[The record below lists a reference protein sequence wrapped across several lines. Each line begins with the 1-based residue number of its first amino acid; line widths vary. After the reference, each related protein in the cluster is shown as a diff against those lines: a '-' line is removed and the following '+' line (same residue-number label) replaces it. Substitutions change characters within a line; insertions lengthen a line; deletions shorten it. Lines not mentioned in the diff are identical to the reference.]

1 MPAPSRPV
9 LASALGAV
17 LLIVAAC
24 SSDEGGLSDEEQ
36 AYADAFAA
44 DFADEDDGI
53 GVDEE
58 EADCM
63 SAAIMEEVGIEPFE
77 EAEVSPRDLAGDE
90 TPGQLLG
97 DGAITEEQ
105 ALDIYAAWG
114 DCADIPAAFA
124 AGAQEQFDADDDAVA
139 CLEDGLREGD
149 ALEQYMVESFT
160 AGDEPD
166 PSSPGLGALITLITE
181 CTASEGGTG
190 GALVQ
195 SIAQSLSEAGQLT
208 PEQSQCVAQSVVDAI
223 GAEALLQA
231 GVSESFESA
240 SPELQQQVVQAL
252 TEAAEACEVPLAQ
265 LGGG

>member
-1 MPAPSRPV
+1 MPATCRPV
-9 LASALGAV
+9 LATALGAV

-58 EADCM
+58 EAGCM
-63 SAAIMEEVGIEPFE
+63 SAAIMEEVGVEPFE
-77 EAEVSPRDLAGDE
+77 EAEVTPEDLSGDE

-124 AGAQEQFDADDDAVA
+124 AGAQEQFDADGEAVA
-139 CLEDGLREGD
+139 CLEDGLRDGD

-160 AGDEPD
+160 DGEEPD

-181 CTASEGGTG
+181 CTASEEGTG
-190 GALVQ
+190 GALVE
-195 SIAQSLSEAGQLT
+195 SIAQSLNEGGQLT

-223 GAEALLQA
+223 GTEALLQA

-240 SPELQQQVVQAL
+240 SPELQQQVIQAL
-252 TEAAEACEVPLAQ
+252 TDAAEACDVPLAQ